1 MRTIS
6 KAVVGTRPALLLG
19 AVAVILALATGA
31 LAKKPDKPAQP
42 ASVIAHVPLEGAVA
56 SQMYLQVQGDK
67 RYLYIDQGTNQGY
80 TVVDIT
86 KATQP
91 NIIKRATSGKL
102 QVVGSDL
109 ALAEAPEQ
117 SKTVARSHSPTE
129 SVTRARHQRPGESED
144 HPDLPGRHQR
154 AAGQRA
160 RLDLPDQQRRA
171 VDIAAD
177 GGHHAAGA
185 EKAALQLGIG
195 HLRHAPGLRVSPL
208 PASGLELFNRRQPA
222 GAPSLWCA
230 SPRAALPT
238 SPPRGG
244 AVRR

>member
-1 MRTIS
+1 MWTVS
-6 KAVVGTRPALLLG
+6 KAVVGTRPVLLLG

-31 LAKKPDKPAQP
+31 LAKKPNKPPAPP

-56 SQMYLQVQGDK
+56 SQMYLQAQGDK

-117 SKTVARSHSPTE
+117 SKTVARSHTPTE
-129 SVTRARHQRPGESED
+129 SVTVLDTSDPANPKTIQTFQGVTSVLQDSGRGLIFLTNNEGLWILQQTVARMRPARKKPPCNSESAISAMP
-144 HPDLPGRHQR
+144 PDC
-154 AAGQRA
+154 
-160 RLDLPDQQRRA
+160 
-171 VDIAAD
+171 
-177 GGHHAAGA
+177 
-185 EKAALQLGIG
+185 E
-195 HLRHAPGLRVSPL
+195 
-208 PASGLELFNRRQPA
+208 
-222 GAPSLWCA
+222 
-230 SPRAALPT
+230 
-238 SPPRGG
+238 
-244 AVRR
+244 